1 MFRYNISEKMRILAY
16 VNFIVGLIISAAII
30 IICIKNGA
38 DASKYRIGIGRDDS
52 SMLIWMGIIGGGLS
66 VFATVIVSFVIAAI
80 GDISESLEEMV
91 RFHDSEN
98 SMISSMT
105 SWTCGKCGTVNPGN
119 KIVCSKCREY
129 KN

>member
-1 MFRYNISEKMRILAY
+1 MFDYEIPSKMNVLAW

-38 DASKYRIGIGRDDS
+38 DASKYKIGIGRDDS

-91 RFHDSEN
+91 CFHQSEN
-98 SMISSMT
+98 SMISSIA
-105 SWTCGKCGTVNPGN
+105 SWECKKCGTINPGDAM
-119 KIVCSKCREY
+119 VCSKCNEY
-129 KN
+129 KE

>member
-1 MFRYNISEKMRILAY
+1 MFDYEIPSKMNVLAW
-16 VNFIVGLIISAAII
+16 VNFIVGLIISVVVII
-30 IICIKNGA
+30 VCFNTDGA
-38 DASKYRIGIGRDDS
+38 FKWI
-52 SMLIWMGIIGGGLS
+52 GIIGGGLS

-91 RFHDSEN
+91 CFHQSEN

-119 KIVCSKCREY
+119 KTVCSKCREY
-129 KN
+129 KD

>member
-1 MFRYNISEKMRILAY
+1 MFDYEISSKMNVLAW

-38 DASKYRIGIGRDDS
+38 DVSKYRIGIGRDDS

>member
-16 VNFIVGLIISAAII
+16 VNFVVGLIISAAII

-38 DASKYRIGIGRDDS
+38 DANKYSFGRDDS
-52 SMLIWMGIIGGGLS
+52 FIWTAIIGCGLS
-66 VFATVIVSFVIAAI
+66 VLVTVIVSFVIAAI

-91 RFHDSEN
+91 CFNESEN

-129 KN
+129 KY

>member
-16 VNFIVGLIISAAII
+16 VNFVVGLIISAAII
-30 IICIKNGA
+30 IICIKNGT
-38 DASKYRIGIGRDDS
+38 DANKYSFGRDDS
-52 SMLIWMGIIGGGLS
+52 FIWTAIIGGGLS

-91 RFHDSEN
+91 CFHQSEN

>member
-1 MFRYNISEKMRILAY
+1 MFDYDISSKMNVLAW

-66 VFATVIVSFVIAAI
+66 VSFVIAAI

-91 RFHDSEN
+91 CFHESEN